1 MTPEAFL
8 ELALSLPETA
18 LGRHQS
24 GEDLRV
30 GGKIFASP
38 ATRPDATAVV
48 KLTLDQRDMLC
59 AAEPDVFRPV
69 EGMGHAKGWTRIT
82 VANIDEP
89 TAKSALRMAWR
100 NVAPPKVR
108 RAHDPGET
116 G

>member
-18 LGRHQS
+18 VGHHQS

-38 ATRPDATAVV
+38 ATRPGATAVV
-48 KLTLDQRDMLC
+48 KLTLEQREMLC
-59 AAEPDVFRPV
+59 GAEPDVFRPV
-69 EGMGHAKGWTRIT
+69 EGMGYAKGWTRIT
-82 VANIDEP
+82 VANIDAT
-89 TAKSALRMAWR
+89 TAKSALAMAWR

-108 RAHDPGET
+108 RAHPEVGA
-116 G
+116 